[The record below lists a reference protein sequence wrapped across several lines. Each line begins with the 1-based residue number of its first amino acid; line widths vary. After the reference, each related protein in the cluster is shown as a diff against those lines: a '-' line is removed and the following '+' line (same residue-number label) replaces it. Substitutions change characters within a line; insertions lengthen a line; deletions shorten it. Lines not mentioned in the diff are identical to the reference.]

1 MQEKEP
7 VNYCLFAPLVCGQ
20 QSLLC
25 RLQTGAKE
33 GPWGGGC
40 QPVFNQEEE
49 GHHWQ
54 LCQRKTEGNWQVD
67 LAHYQA
73 DTGLLSIRAIQF
85 GPLGAYQ
92 FSKEMLEQELVE
104 QADTDKYAQLSA
116 RERELLLYWVE
127 GKTAKEIAAL
137 SARKEAT
144 IKTQLKQLRKKL
156 GLKSRAELWHFA
168 DRLGLLDS

>member
-1 MQEKEP
+1 MLP
-7 VNYCLFAPLVCGQ
+7 LFVDSNRCFVACKLESRKVPGEAAASPI
-20 QSLLC
+20 QS
-25 RLQTGAKE
+25 RRG
-33 GPWGGGC
+33 
-40 QPVFNQEEE
+40 

-54 LCQRKTEGNWQVD
+54 LCRRKTEGNWQVD
-67 LAHYQA
+67 LAHY
-73 DTGLLSIRAIQF
+73 
-85 GPLGAYQ
+85 
-92 FSKEMLEQELVE
+92 

-127 GKTAKEIAAL
+127 GKTAKEIAAF